1 MTSEQQALAQV
12 VADIEQRLFA
22 DLLDPADAT
31 RLRSD
36 RRAWHYRPSHHIRR
50 GLCTPS
56 DIIRLQ
62 QPGARLLSIGAWPLV
77 FERTLLELG
86 VPVAHLMVADSDPD
100 ILTAQHTFEARAFDL
115 TQVWPLDLGTFDLII
130 FPESLCIALTDCL
143 RQQGQVL
150 GAVGDHFPA
159 DEPQAELLARVC
171 AQALAHLRGGGEI
184 RADGPM
190 PHPKVVQRASQLLLE
205 AGWPHTLRY
214 ERYLLQVQAADSG
227 AQLAF
232 P

>member
-12 VADIEQRLFA
+12 VAGIEQRLFA

-36 RRAWHYRPSHHIRR
+36 RRAWHYRPSHHVRR
-50 GLCTPS
+50 GLFTPP

-62 QPGARLLSIGAWPLV
+62 QLGARLLSIGAWPLV

-86 VPVAHLMVADSDPD
+86 VPVAHLVVADSDPD

-115 TQVWPLDLGTFDLII
+115 TQAWPGDLGTFDLII
-130 FPESLCIALTDCL
+130 FPESLCIALTDRL
-143 RQQGQVL
+143 QQEGQPL
-150 GAVGDHFPA
+150 GLVAGGFPG
-159 DEPQAELLARVC
+159 DEPQAQLLSVVC
-171 AQALAHLRGGGEI
+171 AQALGHLRRGGVV